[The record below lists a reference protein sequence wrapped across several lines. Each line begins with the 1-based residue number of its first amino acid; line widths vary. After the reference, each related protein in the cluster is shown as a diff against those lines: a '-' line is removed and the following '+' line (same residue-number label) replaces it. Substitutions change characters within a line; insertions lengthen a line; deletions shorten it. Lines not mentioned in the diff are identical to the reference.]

1 MENNNESQKDQES
14 KPIKINNVDRRYS
27 VKVNSSKE
35 ISDKLHA
42 NFIQRQSPIQS
53 LPMFNLNF
61 QKDEKNSANNH
72 NSFKMIPTYS
82 PLTPQLIPKDQKFL
96 NRKFF
101 PSKEDVCRGNP
112 EINQKKSIPSSSPLT
127 QYFNI
132 DMGFSL
138 ENQNSSNFPD
148 TPSQVSNG
156 QSDMFNCSPSI
167 FFNKGTINELGKNF
181 EELNI
186 IGQEPEEFKNK
197 IAKEEENELYSVNV
211 DNTNKDSNFKDSN
224 NIILNKINEIKHKKM
239 KVKNKSN
246 NNNLKQKKNSLNNK
260 EKDKSKAINNNKNNN
275 NVIENENNNKVEK
288 IEINKIN
295 DIKPINLIPEKLL
308 ESNNNAQINLRE
320 SKSNIK
326 EENSPNMDISPEI
339 SKKIEEYLDKY
350 DESPVMPRKEFNN
363 KDFNVI
369 NNKEIW
375 SNNKNI
381 NDKPNTNLNIIDDK
395 NNQNQI
401 KINMNNF
408 PENNMIGN
416 NNTQNLNYISGMNI
430 NCTNLNIN
438 NYSGLNQIDQGNNFQ
453 RQNPNPPY
461 YYQNN
466 NNNNVSYMNDY
477 LKNNNLN
484 NINNNN
490 YQNNMYNNYQGNN
503 YMDHYNGMSNNNNF
517 YNMPNNMEQGYS
529 YSSNN
534 GDNINNYAFSM
545 RSTDSSNKK
554 DYSKKGVNNYPQND
568 KRKKI
573 KKLENSMY
581 MNKPL
586 SFLAQNI
593 VVLGKDQSACRYI
606 QKIINENPSETLRI
620 FYGPICDNILQ
631 LINDQFGN
639 YLIQKILAYLNE
651 EQLINILQL
660 IRFHFYEICCNNHG
674 TRVLQ
679 KFIDYSK
686 TPKVVNSFYNLLKPL
701 ITPLLKELKGTF
713 IVQKFAKVYP
723 NYGNEINEIIIQN
736 SPDLSTH
743 RHGCCVIQN
752 YLELKDPIMTPRLL
766 DKLIEN
772 CLLLIVDQF
781 GNYVI
786 QTILLMGIKKYGNK
800 LAENIAQNVVYY
812 AKHKYSSNVVEKCFD
827 YCDGI
832 YLYNLMMNVQRKE
845 NLRELI
851 LDEHGNYV
859 VQKVLLLS
867 DSKTKIAM
875 LKLIVP
881 LFDQLKARPYGE
893 RVINK
898 LYASYPMIADR
909 NFMND
914 I

>member
-1 MENNNESQKDQES
+1 MENNNEIPKEKES
-14 KPIKINNVDRRYS
+14 KNLQNNNSDKCGP
-27 VKVNSSKE
+27 VKVKSSKE
-35 ISDKLHA
+35 ISDKQHV
-42 NFIQRQSPIQS
+42 NYIQRQSPIQS

-61 QKDEKNSANNH
+61 QKDEKSSVNNH
-72 NSFKMIPTYS
+72 NSYKIIPTYS
-82 PLTPQLIPKDQKFL
+82 HLTPQMIPKDPKFL
-96 NRKFF
+96 NRKYF

-112 EINQKKSIPSSSPLT
+112 EINQKKSIPSTSPLT
-127 QYFNI
+127 QYYNI
-132 DMGFSL
+132 DIGFNKDFGFSL
-138 ENQNSSNFPD
+138 ENQNINNFPD

-167 FFNKGTINELGKNF
+167 FFNKGTINELGKNL

-186 IGQEPEEFKNK
+186 AGQESEDFKNK
-197 IAKEEENELYSVNV
+197 NVKDEENELYSVNV
-211 DNTNKDSNFKDSN
+211 DNTNKDANLKDGN
-224 NIILNKINEIKHKKM
+224 NVILNKINEIKHKKM

-246 NNNLKQKKNSLNNK
+246 NNNLKQKRNSLKKK
-260 EKDKSKAINNNKNNN
+260 EKNDKTINNKNE
-275 NVIENENNNKVEK
+275 ITENENNNKVE
-288 IEINKIN
+288 INKKQN
-295 DIKPINLIPEKLL
+295 DIKPINLIPDKLL
-308 ESNNNAQINLRE
+308 DNNNNLQV
-320 SKSNIK
+320 NIK
-326 EENSPNMDISPEI
+326 DNSTNIKDENSPKVDISPEI

-350 DESPVMPRKEFNN
+350 DESPEMPKKEPNTKEIN
-363 KDFNVI
+363 EI
-369 NNKEIW
+369 NNKGFW
-375 SNNKNI
+375 NNNSKNI
-381 NDKPNTNLNIIDDK
+381 NDKPIANINIDDK
-395 NNQNQI
+395 NNQI

-408 PENNMIGN
+408 PDNNVIGN

-438 NYSGLNQIDQGNNFQ
+438 NYSNLNQIDQGNNFQ
-453 RQNPNPPY
+453 MQNPPY
-461 YYQNN
+461 YFQNQNN
-466 NNNNVSYMNDY
+466 KNNMQYM
-477 LKNNNLN
+477 KEFPQNNNLN
-484 NINNNN
+484 NINNYPNN
-490 YQNNMYNNYQGNN
+490 KYNNNYQGNN
-503 YMDHYNGMSNNNNF
+503 YNEQYNGMNYNNY
-517 YNMPNNMEQGYS
+517 YNVPNNTEQGNS
-529 YSSNN
+529 YFSSN
-534 GDNINNYAFSM
+534 DSRNNYAFSM
-545 RSTDSSNKK
+545 RSTDSSSQK
-554 DYSKKGVNNYPQND
+554 DYSQKNSNNYSQID
-568 KRKKI
+568 RRKKV
-573 KKLENSMY
+573 KKLETSMY
-581 MNKPL
+581 INKPL

-593 VVLGKDQSACRYI
+593 TVLGKDQSACRYI
-606 QKIINENPSETLRI
+606 QKIIGENPSEGLRI
-620 FYGPICDNILQ
+620 FYEPICDNILE

-639 YLIQKILAYLNE
+639 YLIQKILTYLNE
-651 EQLINILQL
+651 DQLINILKL
-660 IRFHFYEICCNNHG
+660 ISFHFFDICCNNHG

-679 KFIDYSK
+679 KFMDYSK
-686 TPKVVNSFYNLLKPL
+686 TPKVVNHFYRLLKPL

-723 NYGNEINEIIIQN
+723 DYEDEINEIIIQN

-786 QTILLMGIKKYGNK
+786 QTILLMGVKKYGNK
-800 LAENIAQNVVYY
+800 LAENISQNIVYY

-867 DSKTKIAM
+867 DSKMKIAM
-875 LKLIVP
+875 LKIIVP

-898 LYASYPMIADR
+898 LYASYPMIASR
-909 NFMND
+909 NFLND